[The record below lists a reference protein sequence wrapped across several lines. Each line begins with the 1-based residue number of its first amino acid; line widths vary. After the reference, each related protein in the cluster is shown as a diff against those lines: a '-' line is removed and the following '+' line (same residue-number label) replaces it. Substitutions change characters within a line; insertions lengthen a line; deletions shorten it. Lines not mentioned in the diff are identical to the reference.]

1 MTIGSSAAQ
10 EQALKTEESANGKTR
25 VVNGAMQYLSGNGW
39 SKFSIVHSSFL
50 LSSQVIYF

>member
-1 MTIGSSAAQ
+1 MTIGASAAQ
-10 EQALKTEESANGKTR
+10 QQAPKTEESANGKTR

-50 LSSQVIYF
+50 LSSQVIDF